1 MARVRALPAA
11 TIVHTPVMFRERMG
25 RATASTLEA
34 MVSSDAAEAARGN
47 ALEEARTKLLLGQPP
62 KGGSLRKELAERLQ
76 LWERGEFPELLER
89 AEVQAHARQVERRRR
104 RPAVAQT
111 LRAKR
116 AVAMARDGA
125 YAKAIRSLTS
135 SMADLRPEEQLE
147 WAQRLLPRSSRAA
160 VALARSAHGLA
171 ERRRERGGPEPPRNT
186 DMEVEGD
193 ASGVP
198 TEGRGVSSGTSTGGS
213 AARSVGQGERDWLI
227 LNAPFLHAP
236 APAGE
241 RSTTRESA
249 AAAPSVGACS
259 GGANGGLPSGRRG
272 PPAPGWRAG
281 TCRRPARWSAP
292 PAS

>member
-1 MARVRALPAA
+1 MARR
-11 TIVHTPVMFRERMG
+11 
-25 RATASTLEA
+25 
-34 MVSSDAAEAARGN
+34 
-47 ALEEARTKLLLGQPP
+47 
-62 KGGSLRKELAERLQ
+62 
-76 LWERGEFPELLER
+76 
-89 AEVQAHARQVERRRR
+89 
-104 RPAVAQT
+104 
-111 LRAKR
+111 
-116 AVAMARDGA
+116 
-125 YAKAIRSLTS
+125 
-135 SMADLRPEEQLE
+135 
-147 WAQRLLPRSSRAA
+147 
-160 VALARSAHGLA
+160 AHGLA

-272 PPAPGWRAG
+272 PPAPTQGSGGRATGWDPTNPGRGAQEILAGVRFAALSGSGPSGMRPEHLKEQLAVRRRSSANRLLRAVGALEQAAAAGSLPPTSRWILASRLVFLRKKVGPAPRPIRVGEVWRGIVGKWLMHRHEERLRPIMVEARQFGVGVPGGGGGLGAFPRSRRGG
-281 TCRRPARWSAP
+281 TAGGRSQ
-292 PAS
+292 